1 MLNQFVPFFHFKM
14 ERLSLLKHL
23 TQEGDCMCPIGSTLK
38 EIHKISVEGDCLQ
51 VHVLVFWTRLS
62 TTDIYKVI
70 ENSNLSPE
78 KNQHHNNIFGQY
90 VDFESHN
97 TRSSHEL
104 RHGQLSPAKFG
115 FYNKYKNINFV
126 PVSENRI
133 SGNGDR
139 FNQNDIVIGTR
150 EGTKSCQ
157 DLSEPSQESFY
168 NSSRIGQ
175 GYRSPII
182 YYTSNG
188 TSKDSVQIF
197 PTTTNYVS
205 KGKNEL
211 SFSNNIKH
219 QVKIQISLVHR
230 ELDVSQLRNFFSIE
244 STHK

>member
-1 MLNQFVPFFHFKM
+1 MPGIEFLGM
-14 ERLSLLKHL
+14 EIDS
-23 TQEGDCMCPIGSTLK
+23 I
-38 EIHKISVEGDCLQ
+38 
-51 VHVLVFWTRLS
+51 
-62 TTDIYKVI
+62 
-70 ENSNLSPE
+70 
-78 KNQHHNNIFGQY
+78 
-90 VDFESHN
+90 
-97 TRSSHEL
+97 
-104 RHGQLSPAKFG
+104 
-115 FYNKYKNINFV
+115 
-126 PVSENRI
+126 
-133 SGNGDR
+133 
-139 FNQNDIVIGTR
+139 TR

-244 STHK
+244 STHKWFFKKMLPWQGREQFATEFKDQGNCHRKTEPST